1 MSRSRVSLKLDIP
14 IAREVA
20 RVDPTGVGDAYR
32 AGFLAGLAWEVSL
45 ERCAQL
51 GSLLAS
57 YAIEVV
63 GTQEYRF
70 GDTFL
75 ARFEDAYGAAAA
87 AESLRTC
94 ARSPALMLGPRHRI
108 GSARAEQPPYCSCRH
123 CGRARSA

>member
-1 MSRSRVSLKLDIP
+1 MSLSWTYPSRG
-14 IAREVA
+14 VA

-32 AGFLAGLAWEVSL
+32 AGFAGLAWEVSL

-63 GTQEYRF
+63 GTQGIASATRSW
-70 GDTFL
+70 L
-75 ARFEDAYGAAAA
+75 ASRTRTAPAAAGSSAPVPSA
-87 AESLRTC
+87 ALSLGRV
-94 ARSPALMLGPRHRI
+94 I
-108 GSARAEQPPYCSCRH
+108 EWVARAEQPPYCSCRH

>member
-1 MSRSRVSLKLDIP
+1 MITRGTKGSTVEIAGEPKLDVP
-14 IAREVA
+14 IAREVK

-45 ERCAQL
+45 ERCGQL

-75 ARFEDAYGAAAA
+75 TRFEDAYGPAAADDIA
-87 AESLRTC
+87 PHLNHLR
-94 ARSPALMLGPRHRI
+94 L
-108 GSARAEQPPYCSCRH
+108 
-123 CGRARSA
+123 